1 MSINQFGSFA
11 VTAVVYWMFLDNACL
26 KIEESLPSAK
36 SCSNKH
42 KELRTSLSW
51 SAILPFPGFF
61 LQTRKKL
68 WGHLTPWYFG
78 QISSKKVSAFSVSFL
93 FPAFSF
99 GPKVLLFLNRI
110 TTEVRP
116 WIRKRTEQEEVE
128 LLCIFPKRII
138 YFYWD
143 LKRISWE
150 IVIQTNLS
158 RLFKF

>member
-1 MSINQFGSFA
+1 MPINQFGSFA
-11 VTAVVYWMFLDNACL
+11 VTAVVYWMFLDNVCL

-36 SCSNKH
+36 ACSNKH
-42 KELRTSLSW
+42 KELWTSLSW
-51 SAILPFPGFF
+51 SAILHFPVFF
-61 LQTRKKL
+61 QTLKK
-68 WGHLTPWYFG
+68 WWAHLIPLYFC

-116 WIRKRTEQEEVE
+116 WIRKRTEHEEVE
-128 LLCIFPKRII
+128 FLCIFPKRIM

-143 LKRISWE
+143 LKCTSWE

-158 RLFKF
+158 RLSKF